1 MANVFSRNTVLSERD
16 TLATKYRNARINL
29 LVVALVTLL
38 NVILAATASD
48 SYFLFSATIPYILAF
63 YSALLCGLYPA
74 EYYEGLGAIN
84 VLPMGVFF
92 ACLAVSLIII
102 GLYVLAFSLSGKNR
116 AGWMIFALVLFCLDT
131 LTLFLYTGISLDW
144 LLDYIFHIWIIV
156 ILALGLHAHAKLKKL
171 PPEASDTPIILQDAN
186 GEMMTFESENNGT
199 APFEDEN
206 STTEDSVPLR
216 SADMTVKQ
224 KVLLEATVNSK
235 SILYRRVKRTNEL
248 VINGQVYDEYVALV
262 EMPHAL
268 AAIVDGHLYE
278 AGYNTASRSFIAVD
292 GQEITSKLRLF

>member
-1 MANVFSRNTVLSERD
+1 MANVFSHNTALSERD
-16 TLATKYRNARINL
+16 TLTIKYRNARINL
-29 LVVALVTLL
+29 LVVALATLL
-38 NVILAATASD
+38 NVILAATVSD
-48 SYFLFSATIPYILAF
+48 SYFLFSATIPYILTF
-63 YSALLCGLYPA
+63 LSALLCGLYPA
-74 EYYEGLGAIN
+74 EYYEGLGAVN

-102 GLYVLAFSLSGKNR
+102 GLYVLAFFLSGKNR

-131 LTLFLYTGISLDW
+131 LTLFLYAGISLDW

-156 ILALGLHAHAKLKKL
+156 ILALGLRAHAKLKKL
-171 PPEASDTPIILQDAN
+171 PPAASAPVILQGEN
-186 GEMMTFESENNGT
+186 GEIMIFESENSEA
-199 APFEDEN
+199 APFEGEN
-206 STTEDSVPLR
+206 SKAEDSVPLR

-278 AGYNTASRSFIAVD
+278 AGFNASRSFIAVD
-292 GQEITSKLRLF
+292 GQEIASKLRLI

>member
-1 MANVFSRNTVLSERD
+1 MANVFSHNTALSERD
-16 TLATKYRNARINL
+16 ILTTKYRNARINL
-29 LVVALVTLL
+29 LIVALATLL
-38 NVILAATASD
+38 NVILAATVSD
-48 SYFLFSATIPYILAF
+48 SYFLFSATIPYILTF
-63 YSALLCGLYPA
+63 LSALLCGLYPA
-74 EYYEGLGAIN
+74 EYYEGLGAVN

-102 GLYVLAFSLSGKNR
+102 GLYVLAFFLSGKNR

-131 LTLFLYTGISLDW
+131 LTLFLYAGISLDW

-156 ILALGLHAHAKLKKL
+156 ILALGLRAHAKLKNL
-171 PPEASDTPIILQDAN
+171 PPEASDAPIILQDTN
-186 GEMMTFESENNGT
+186 GEMMTFESENSEA
-199 APFEDEN
+199 APFEGEN
-206 STTEDSVPLR
+206 STAEDSVPLR

-278 AGYNTASRSFIAVD
+278 AGFNASRSFIAVD
-292 GQEITSKLRLF
+292 GQEIASKLRLI